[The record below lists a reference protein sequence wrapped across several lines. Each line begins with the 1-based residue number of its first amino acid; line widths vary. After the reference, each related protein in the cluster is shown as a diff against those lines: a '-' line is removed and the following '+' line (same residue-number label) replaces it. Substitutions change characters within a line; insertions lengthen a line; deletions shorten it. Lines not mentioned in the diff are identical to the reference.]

1 MEGLNRADGGSV
13 GGWGGGGL
21 AELSETFSR
30 LPSGLGGTLVTGW
43 LSAFNHS
50 PSPTRRIRLRGEKEY
65 VKHSVSS
72 C

>member
-1 MEGLNRADGGSV
+1 MGGLNRASAGVWRGK
-13 GGWGGGGL
+13 GGL

-43 LSAFNHS
+43 LSAFNRS
-50 PSPTRRIRLRGEKEY
+50 PSPTRRIRLRKEEY
-65 VKHSVSS
+65 VKLSVSF